1 MQIHPTAIVD
11 PGAELAEDVKIGPYV
26 IINKDVSI
34 GAGTEIMAHAHIDS
48 YTKIGRGCTVYPS
61 ASLGT
66 APQDVT
72 YAGENTE
79 LIIGHNVT
87 IREFVT
93 VNRGT
98 LKGGGVTR
106 VGDGCYLMTYAHV
119 GHDCQIGRNVT
130 LVNNLAMAGHVI
142 VEDEAILSGLVAVH
156 QHVRIGTHAYIGGVS
171 RVTKDVPPYMLGQG
185 VTDFKLYGPNTIGL
199 KRKGFPRETIAA
211 LRGAFHLVFRTNRLL
226 AETLEDAL
234 IKFPDVPEVKNMVE
248 FIKSSKRGVT
258 R

>member
-1 MQIHPTAIVD
+1 MEIHPTAVVD
-11 PGAELAEDVKIGPYV
+11 PGAKLEEGVKIGPYV
-26 IINKDVSI
+26 IINKDALI

-48 YTKIGRGCTVYPS
+48 NTRIGCNCRVFPL

-72 YAGENTE
+72 YAGEKTR
-79 LIIGHNVT
+79 LTIGDEVT

-98 LKGGGVTR
+98 VKGGGVTR
-106 VGDGCYLMTYAHV
+106 IGDGCYLMTYAHV

-130 LVNNLAMAGHVI
+130 LINNLAMSGHVT
-142 VEDEAILSGLVAVH
+142 VEDEATISGMVAIH

-171 RVTKDVPPYMLGQG
+171 RVTKDVPPYLLGQG
-185 VTDFKLYGPNTIGL
+185 VGDFKLYGPNIIGL
-199 KRKGFPRETIAA
+199 KRKGFPRETISA
-211 LRGAFHLVFRTNRLL
+211 LREAFHLIFRTNRLL

-234 IKFPDVPEVKNMVE
+234 ARFPDVKEVKTMVE
-248 FIKSSKRGVT
+248 FIQSSKRGVT